1 MPGQQPAIAPQVR
14 PARRLPVIAAA
25 AVVVLLLTV
34 VTAGC
39 TPPQTPPGEQM
50 DPRAQLMARPSFEQ
64 AEQQYLDLL
73 GRLRALIDTR
83 APHLQWLEPQPSRS
97 DVGGGCRKPFNMDG
111 VAYGIYDAG
120 GTGATGG
127 IDDATWTP
135 LLAEITTTLRQEG
148 FTLVNVLQDKPGEH
162 RVDFI
167 NPDTEAS
174 VRLGTEVN
182 TTLSLSG
189 GCFLHES
196 ARQSPTPT

>member
-1 MPGQQPAIAPQVR
+1 M
-14 PARRLPVIAAA
+14 
-25 AVVVLLLTV
+25 VLLLGALTG
-34 VTAGC
+34 GC

-64 AEQQYLDLL
+64 AERDYLNLL
-73 GRLRALIDTR
+73 GRLRTLIDTR

-97 DVGGGCRKPFNMDG
+97 DLGNCRAPFDRVDG
-111 VAYGIYDAG
+111 AGAGIYDAG

-148 FTLVNVLQDKPGEH
+148 FTLVNVLQDKPGTH

-182 TTLSLSG
+182 TTLSLRRV
-189 GCFLHES
+189 L
-196 ARQSPTPT
+196 PP